1 MSEWPKPFLIEFP
14 SIGKSDIGYISVAE
28 NTGLPFNIERVF
40 WTYYTPQEIIRG
52 RHAHHQL
59 QQILIAAAGTIRVQT
74 ESKAG
79 EKNEFLLDKPS
90 LGLYMPP
97 DHWHTMQYSHS
108 AVQLTLASLPY
119 SEEDYIRDYNQFRS
133 MS

>member
-59 QQILIAAAGTIRVQT
+59 QQILIAAAGTIRVKT